1 MLRCGGRKEKP
12 SSVVN
17 LEHSCSEQLFWLMA
31 VWEQCSNY
39 PLKAVAHGL
48 FVSASG
54 AGWLVRMMGKT
65 NSR

>member
-1 MLRCGGRKEKP
+1 MLRCGGRKETP

-17 LEHSCSEQLFWLMA
+17 LEHSCSEQLFRLMA
-31 VWEQCSNY
+31 VWEQCNY
-39 PLKAVAHGL
+39 LLKAVTHGL